1 MFRIIRV
8 PSALDQFFCTMN
20 PHFRWDHWTY
30 LRLLVLVIAV
40 AWGRRHV
47 ANLDRYL
54 DAPYHRSRF
63 NNFFLV
69 ARWDPEAALR
79 QRARELIQ
87 ALHRQPGETVYLVID
102 DLKQAERGTAMDAV
116 AKTRQTTTEAYMRG
130 HQYVCAILL
139 LRHDVIPWGIRLYVT
154 QAHGAAL
161 ELPFRK
167 TTEVAA

>member
-54 DAPYHRSRF
+54 DAPYHWSRF

-69 ARWDPEAALR
+69 TRWDPEAALR
-79 QRARELIQ
+79 QKARELIQ
-87 ALHRQPGETVYLVID
+87 ALHQQPGETVYLVID
-102 DLKQAERGTAMDAV
+102 DSKKAERGTAMDAV
-116 AKTRQTTTEAYMRG
+116 AKTRDTTTGAYMRG

-139 LRHDVIPWGIRLYVT
+139 FRNDVIPWGIRLYVT
-154 QAHGAAL
+154 QAHAAAL

>member
-79 QRARELIQ
+79 QKARELIQ
-87 ALHRQPGETVYLVID
+87 ALHQQPGETVYLVID
-102 DLKQAERGTAMDAV
+102 DLKKAERGAAMDAV
-116 AKTRQTTTEAYMRG
+116 AKTRHTTTEAYMRG
-130 HQYVCAILL
+130 ISMSV
-139 LRHDVIPWGIRLYVT
+139 PS
-154 QAHGAAL
+154 
-161 ELPFRK
+161 
-167 TTEVAA
+167 

>member
-79 QRARELIQ
+79 QKARELIQ

-102 DLKQAERGTAMDAV
+102 DLKKAERGGGHGRRRKDA
-116 AKTRQTTTEAYMRG
+116 TYNHRG
-130 HQYVCAILL
+130 LHAGASVCLC
-139 LRHDVIPWGIRLYVT
+139 HP
-154 QAHGAAL
+154 AL
-161 ELPFRK
+161 P
-167 TTEVAA
+167 